1 MKLFEQWQENKTAM
15 LDGLSGSKR
24 EIVGVLMENAK
35 QHLMETAD
43 STGTVAGAIGN
54 FQKIVIPMI
63 RRIIPGTI
71 ATDLVGVQPMS
82 GPVGLA
88 YTQRWIFAQ
97 DADANGATAGNGAGV
112 TAGDEMFAN
121 NSKMKRFYSSSNVGT
136 AGYPPALS
144 ATTSSGL
151 ATSTANAEGF
161 GGRSVRMEILK
172 QTITAGSRKIQARWT
187 PEAAHDLAAQ
197 HNLNIENQVTA
208 AMSAQIAHEIDNE
221 ILTDLLTLAAT
232 TATYDFANIATGF
245 TPSYVGDRFADIA
258 VLVNKMAQEI
268 GAKTRMGPANW
279 AVGSYFIT
287 SILGSAAKSVF
298 NPQVQGSFGDANG
311 NKLVGTLNGQL
322 KVYSYNWGLSDAWSF
337 ADSNTNIATGSDG
350 EDILL
355 GFKGNSE
362 VETGYIYCP
371 YLPIQSTGVIM
382 DANTFTPAV
391 SLATRY
397 GKCTF
402 TDTATSLGN
411 SADFYARIR
420 VKNVQFS

>member
-1 MKLFEQWQENKTAM
+1 
-15 LDGLSGSKR
+15 
-24 EIVGVLMENAK
+24 
-35 QHLMETAD
+35 
-43 STGTVAGAIGN
+43 
-54 FQKIVIPMI
+54 
-63 RRIIPGTI
+63 
-71 ATDLVGVQPMS
+71 
-82 GPVGLA
+82 
-88 YTQRWIFAQ
+88 
-97 DADANGATAGNGAGV
+97 
-112 TAGDEMFAN
+112 
-121 NSKMKRFYSSSNVGT
+121 
-136 AGYPPALS
+136 
-144 ATTSSGL
+144 
-151 ATSTANAEGF
+151 
-161 GGRSVRMEILK
+161 MEILK

-232 TATYDFANIATGF
+232 TSTYDFANPTTGF

-311 NKLVGTLNGQL
+311 NKLVGTLHGQL
-322 KVYSYNWGLSDAWSF
+322 KIYSYNWGLSDAWSF
-337 ADSNTNIATGSDG
+337 ASSNADVATGTEG

-402 TDTATSLGN
+402 TDSTTSLGN